1 MPKGKDEIQ
10 GSPVIVPRPPVVRP
24 GDKPR
29 DNKTPDGVLVQLK
42 NKLLDSAGIDTVQV
56 KRAIDAF
63 VNNAFGGIVNS
74 KTHFAKVNIYNEITR
89 EKMTIKVFYKLLK
102 ILGFRDVK
110 LTVEATTARGVMVK
124 VSHTVS
130 MLTSEGEKDDMLES
144 LVKSKVKKSEE
155 D

>member
-1 MPKGKDEIQ
+1 MRHEASLVLID
-10 GSPVIVPRPPVVRP
+10 
-24 GDKPR
+24 
-29 DNKTPDGVLVQLK
+29 DNL
-42 NKLLDSAGIDTVQV
+42 V
-56 KRAIDAF
+56 KRKLF
-63 VNNAFGGIVNS
+63 S
-74 KTHFAKVNIYNEITR
+74 HS
-89 EKMTIKVFYKLLK
+89 KLLK